1 MTARRLRLRA
11 VSVAAAVAVL
21 GGCGVQDAL
30 VGLQPAPAESIQGAP
45 LDADAAA
52 LIATRVLDE
61 AAAALAVKGKPGD
74 AARAAVLAGDAL
86 RLAQAGRAVTTEA
99 TAPLTT
105 PEPPT
110 VLAVSAG
117 RSWPRAILV
126 ARLESEGTR
135 QVLHVLVSSSATSP
149 FKLVASTPM
158 LPGTQLPSAGD
169 LTAGAPLVTKDTTA
183 ATAAGK
189 GLVMTPAQAAAAYA
203 AALAVPSPKPDPRV
217 SVKDSFASA
226 LISSATTQRKAL
238 GKLATLTQKHAADPK
253 SLVGFRL
260 ADGSAVIFTVLTRV
274 DTITVGS
281 GAKEIVLP
289 PEYKAVTK
297 KAKATKKVTLTSL
310 EPVVLLVPAAGSVTA
325 IGAEEILVS
334 GTAS

>member
-1 MTARRLRLRA
+1 MTSRRPLRL
-11 VSVAAAVAVL
+11 AALACATALL

-30 VGLQPAPAESIQGAP
+30 VGIQPAPTESVQGAP

-52 LIATRVLDE
+52 LIATRVLDQ
-61 AAAALAVKGKPGD
+61 ATAALAVKGASGD

-86 RLAQAGRAVTTEA
+86 RLAQAGRAATAEA
-99 TAPLTT
+99 AAPLTT

-110 VLAVSAG
+110 VIAVSAG

-126 ARLESEGTR
+126 ARLEGEGTR

-169 LTAGAPLVTKDTTA
+169 LASGAPLVTKDTS
-183 ATAAGK
+183 ATTPAGS
-189 GLVMTPAQAAAAYA
+189 GLVLTPAQAAAAYA
-203 AALAVPSPKPDPRV
+203 AALSVPAPKPNPKV

-226 LISSATTQRKAL
+226 LLTSAATQRKAL
-238 GKLATLTQKHAADPK
+238 GKLATLTQKHTTDPK
-253 SLVGFRL
+253 NLVGFRL
-260 ADGSAVIFTVLTRV
+260 ADGSAVVFTLMTRV
-274 DTITVGS
+274 DTITVGA

-289 PEYKAVTK
+289 AEYKALTG

-334 GTAS
+334 GKAS